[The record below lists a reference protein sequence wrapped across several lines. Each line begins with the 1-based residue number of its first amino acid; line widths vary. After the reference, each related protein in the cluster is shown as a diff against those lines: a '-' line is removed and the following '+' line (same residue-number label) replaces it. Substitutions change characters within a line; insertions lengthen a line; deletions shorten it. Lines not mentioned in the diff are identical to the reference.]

1 MKARYLEW
9 DNIGLCGI
17 AGISGSGKSSTM
29 RFLLAQMALGGTGIF
44 LGDGHGKIGV
54 DNLAHTTTPLANAFL
69 APVATDIDAIVDLI
83 HAAEIVAHNRRN
95 GKDKNIHFRIAIV
108 IDEYISVMRQ
118 VSDEQRSHIVE
129 IMETF
134 ATDYRK
140 TNVKMF
146 LAAQNWKEDFI
157 GSAAIRQSMNA
168 TILHRV
174 APDDVRLFQIPTSLK
189 REVTQLRVGHA
200 FILQQVSDPVKVYVP
215 KITQDD
221 LRAIAHLVPQVDLPD
236 TNPVYTASDSV
247 NSSFL
252 SVAG

>member
-1 MKARYLEW
+1 MRARYLEW

-44 LGDGHGKIGV
+44 LADGHGKIGV
-54 DNLAHTTTPLANAFL
+54 DNLAHTTTPLASAFL
-69 APVATDIDAIVDLI
+69 APVATDVDAAVDLI
-83 HAAEIVAHNRRN
+83 HAAAIVAHNRRN
-95 GKDKNIHFRIAIV
+95 GKDKDIHFRVAIV
-108 IDEYISVMRQ
+108 IDEYISIMRQ
-118 VSDEQRSHIVE
+118 LDEDRRAEIVE

-146 LAAQNWKEDFI
+146 VAAQNWKEDFI

-168 TILHRV
+168 TVLHRV
-174 APDDVRLFQIPTSLK
+174 SPDDVRLFQIPTSLK

-221 LRAIAHLVPQVDLPD
+221 LRAIAHLVPQVELSEPKA
-236 TNPVYTASDSV
+236 VYSAPESV
-247 NSSFL
+247 NSGFFMS
-252 SVAG
+252 AG